1 MQKAEVVLSLLSQKA
16 IQDSTFVFDRLYRN
30 LFNPDFYLLAYSNIY
45 AKEGNM
51 TQGTDEG
58 TIDGF
63 NLEWV
68 NELIAELK
76 QETYS
81 PYPVRR
87 VHIPKKN
94 GKTRPLGIPAVRDKL
109 VQEVIRLLLQAIYE
123 PVFKDTSH
131 GFRPERSCHTALS
144 QVKTTGKGT
153 NWVIEGDIKGFF
165 DTIGQEKL
173 KAILSKKINDGR
185 FIHLIDKFLKAGYVE
200 FKQVKPTL
208 TGTPQGGVVS
218 PILAN
223 IYLHELDTFME
234 KLCEKYSKGDVRKRK
249 VYAPYQELN
258 MQRCIA
264 RKQGDEKLANDLLK
278 QMRTM
283 HSKDPFDQDF
293 IRVKYV
299 RYADD
304 WLVMTIG
311 SKNLAETIREEIRD
325 FLEQELQL
333 KLNMEKTL
341 ITNLGEQRVKFLG
354 YEIAKSKED
363 TAITTDTLER
373 KKRTANGTIQLL
385 VPAEVIREKLKPF
398 TANGKA
404 VHHNARV
411 NLPILDLITQYNAE
425 IRGLYNY
432 YCLATDVSTKIG
444 KYRYYHYTSL
454 VKTIARKEKCS
465 VAQVI
470 SKYGVD
476 VKRKQDTGTRKIV
489 GTTYLTREGE
499 KTITYF
505 NEPLK
510 KMDKPFQGKG
520 ANGELLGITE
530 RRHQILE
537 RINARECELCGLQ
550 PKGASELEV
559 HHVRKLKDIK
569 QKYSKRG
576 ASVPTWVLRMCSL
589 RRKTLVV
596 CKDCHRAIH
605 TGQNTKSIRDAIKG
619 KQ

>member
-1 MQKAEVVLSLLSQKA
+1 MGTDPENPIWLRSFRSSPREVTPPTWRREAGHSIERISEVCAMQKAEVVLSMLSQKA
-16 IQDSTFVFDRLYRN
+16 TQDSTFVFDRLYRN
-30 LFNPDFYLLAYSNIY
+30 LFNPDFYLLAYSNIH

-51 TQGTDEG
+51 TQGTDKG
-58 TIDGF
+58 TIAGF
-63 NLEWV
+63 NLQWV

-81 PYPVRR
+81 PSPVRR

-123 PVFKDTSH
+123 PVFKDASH
-131 GFRPERSCHTALS
+131 GFRPGKSCHTALV

-165 DTIGQEKL
+165 DNIEQGKL
-173 KAILSKKINDGR
+173 KTILSKKISDGR
-185 FIHLIDKFLKAGYVE
+185 FIHLIDKFLKAGYME

-208 TGTPQGGVVS
+208 SGTPQGGIVS

-223 IYLHELDTFME
+223 IYLHELDRFME
-234 KLCEKYSKGDVRKRK
+234 HLCETYSKGDVRKRK

-258 MQRCIA
+258 MQRFLA
-264 RKQGDEKLANDLLK
+264 RKQGNEKLASDLLK

-304 WLVMTIG
+304 FLVMTIG
-311 SKNLAETIREEIRD
+311 
-325 FLEQELQL
+325 
-333 KLNMEKTL
+333 
-341 ITNLGEQRVKFLG
+341 
-354 YEIAKSKED
+354 
-363 TAITTDTLER
+363 R
-373 KKRTANGTIQLL
+373 KKRTTNGTIQLL
-385 VPAEVIREKLKPF
+385 VPAEVLREKLEPF

-411 NLPILDLITQYNAE
+411 NLPLLDLITQYNAE

-489 GTTYLTREGE
+489 GTTYLTKEGE

-510 KMDKPFQGKG
+510 KMDKPINGKG
-520 ANGELLGITE
+520 ANGELLGVTE

-550 PKGASELEV
+550 PESKSGLEV

-576 ASVPTWVLRMCSL
+576 ATAPAWVVRMCSL

-605 TGQNTKSIRDAIKG
+605 TGQNIRSIRDVIKG
-619 KQ
+619 KP